1 MGAFRVTEFIAE
13 QRRLVDSQREHT
25 EALTERY
32 RALADLQTATGADF
46 YVTNVWSSGERL
58 IFTTDAGVMLDGRI
72 GRNSN

>member
-13 QRRLVDSQREHT
+13 QRRLVDSQREYT

-32 RALADLQTATGADF
+32 RALADLQTATSADF
-46 YVTNVWSSGERL
+46 YVTNVWSSGERW